1 MIAFAR
7 FDIAQCR
14 SNKMLLRL
22 GDEKPATER
31 EILTRLQAAVV
42 ELIRIDE
49 EAAGAIDLTVAIDSL
64 QKAIRELAG

>member
-1 MIAFAR
+1 
-7 FDIAQCR
+7 
-14 SNKMLLRL
+14 MLLRL